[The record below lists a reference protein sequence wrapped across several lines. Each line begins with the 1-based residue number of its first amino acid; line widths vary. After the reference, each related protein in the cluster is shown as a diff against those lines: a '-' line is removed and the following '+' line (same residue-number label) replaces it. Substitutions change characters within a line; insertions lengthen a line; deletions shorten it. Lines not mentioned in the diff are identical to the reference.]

1 MGIFQFVKDAGAKIF
16 GGETTAEANQSK
28 ATEIKSLVSKYNW
41 NIDGFECSVAD
52 ECATL
57 TGKTADQPTKE
68 KVILTVGNIN
78 GIASVEDKMT
88 AAAAAE
94 LAKFYTVKSGDTLGA
109 IAKTHYGDATKYP
122 QIFEAN
128 KPMLEHPDKI
138 YPGQTLRIPTTGGE
152 GVA

>member
-16 GGETTAEANQSK
+16 GGETSAEANQTK
-28 ATEIKSLVSKYNW
+28 ATEITSLVSKYGW
-41 NIDGFECSVAD
+41 NVEGFNCTVAD

-57 TGKTADQPTKE
+57 SGAAPDQPTKE
-68 KVILTVGNIN
+68 RVILAVGNIN
-78 GIASVEDKMT
+78 GIGSVEDKMT

-109 IAKTHYGDATKYP
+109 IAKTQYGDASKYP

-138 YPGQTLRIPTTGGE
+138 YPGQTLRIPQTGKGE
-152 GVA
+152 IA

>member
-16 GGETTAEANQSK
+16 GGETTAEANVTK
-28 ATEIKSLVSKYNW
+28 ATEIKTLVSKYNW
-41 NIDGFECSVAD
+41 NVDNFDCSVTD

-57 TGKTADQPTKE
+57 SGTASDQSIKE

-78 GIASVEDKMT
+78 GIASVDDKMT

-94 LAKFYTVKSGDTLGA
+94 IAKFYTVKSGDTLGA
-109 IAKTHYGDATKYP
+109 IAKTYYGDPAKYP

-138 YPGQTLRIPTTGGE
+138 YPGQTLRIPSTGGE